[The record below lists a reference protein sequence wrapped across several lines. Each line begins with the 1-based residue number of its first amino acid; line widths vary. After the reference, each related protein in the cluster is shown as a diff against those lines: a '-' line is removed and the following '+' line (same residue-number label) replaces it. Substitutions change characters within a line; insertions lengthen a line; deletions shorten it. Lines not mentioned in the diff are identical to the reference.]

1 MVLLRRSVFMVFV
14 LLALPFF
21 CLAGW
26 VGPKEVVK
34 GKWGTGPNQFYYSSG
49 DSGESFPQHFG
60 VDASGRIVIS
70 DEVNR
75 RIQVFSH
82 LGQLQKIVTRPD
94 AANNNQ
100 WPFEV
105 YVHPNGAFVASQ
117 EGPLK
122 YFFDNKA
129 NFIEIM
135 NIYGRAYH
143 TPSGYLFEVNDTR
156 YELYS
161 TNAILLG
168 AYTER
173 PLELGLISI
182 INPNRN
188 TYKITL
194 PGNEVIINSEHTVG
208 TFSYDES
215 MNIYSI
221 SVINTDANNV
231 SSKVVRYTKMGKK
244 TGEFIVPVAMFEPSL
259 TKYSEHGIVEIP
271 GKVIVEYGQP
281 IVAPN
286 GDIYTWKRTPDNYS
300 ILKWTWQDD
309 SITPSCPDA
318 KIKQTA
324 CDNTGLLKTD
334 MRLTAADLTGKSK
347 EDLRLMRNEIYA
359 RHGKTFQSADLQKY
373 FSGKCWYKADPGY
386 SDAMLT
392 LVDRDNIR
400 IIQEAEKGR

>member
-1 MVLLRRSVFMVFV
+1 M
-14 LLALPFF
+14 LALPSF

-34 GKWGTGPNQFYYSSG
+34 GTWGTGPNQFYYSSG

-60 VDASGRIVIS
+60 IDTSGRIVVS

-94 AANNNQ
+94 AANNYQ

-122 YFFDNKA
+122 YFFDDKA
-129 NFIEIM
+129 NLIKIM
-135 NIYGRAYH
+135 NIYGRVYH
-143 TPSGYLFEVNDTR
+143 TPSGYLFEVNNSR

-161 TNAILLG
+161 TDANLLG
-168 AYTER
+168 VYTDR

-188 TYKITL
+188 IYKITL
-194 PGNEVIINSEHTVG
+194 PENEVIINSDHFVG
-208 TFSYDES
+208 AFCYDNN

-221 SVINTDANNV
+221 SVINIDANNV
-231 SSKVVRYTKMGKK
+231 SSKVVRYTKGGMK

-259 TKYSEHGIVEIP
+259 TKYSEHGIVEIH

-309 SITPSCPDA
+309 PNTPIGPDA
-318 KIKQTA
+318 KINQAA
-324 CDNTGLLKTD
+324 CGKTGFIKAD
-334 MRLTAADLTGKSK
+334 MRLTAADLAGKGK

-392 LVDRDNIR
+392 PVDRENVR
-400 IIQEAEKGR
+400 IIQEAEKAK